1 MIIDEYIPVYAE
13 AGFQPVIVHV
23 GDQMAFGCDLSR
35 EFGAH
40 LPLLLDSDDTLLNIY
55 QQVGAESSLFPLA
68 YLIDRDLTV
77 KHVYNNPEEENEES
91 KSPKSLLDDLEAL
104 LEI

>member
-1 MIIDEYIPVYAE
+1 MIIDEYIPVYGE

-35 EFGAH
+35 EFGEF

-55 QQVGAESSLFPLA
+55 QQVGAESVLFPLA
-68 YLIDRDLTV
+68 YLIDRELTV
-77 KHVYNNPEEENEES
+77 QHVYNEPEDENEES
-91 KSPKSLLDDLEAL
+91 KSPKTLLEDLEAL
-104 LEI
+104 LEM